1 MIGFDRP
8 LRPRWIYESLLL
20 AEPGQKLSELNL
32 KFEEIARELTGKE
45 GKRKVRTVLFRYFLR
60 ESSNRA
66 RARKSLWLKDLSK
79 KYGMAFMTPIYLFYL
94 ISSTETLISISEHI
108 FRLYEWGS
116 GINLTFLQ
124 RKMVEGSG
132 DRDVVGRSARAF
144 ARTLD
149 YFDLITM
156 VNKKFMLNHALVIN
170 EEQAAIMFQ
179 LWARELRHTPQID
192 LNQLPPAIFGWF
204 TWPDLRA
211 IAQKY
216 NGELWDYQHR
226 MGGEYLAV
234 YALNKGRN

>member
-8 LRPRWIYESLLL
+8 LRSRWIYEGLLL
-20 AEPGQKLSELNL
+20 AEPGQKLSELNQE
-32 KFEEIARELTGKE
+32 FEEIARELTGKE

-60 ESSNRA
+60 EPSNRA
-66 RARKSLWLKDLSK
+66 RARKSLWLKDLSQ
-79 KYGMAFMTPIYLFYL
+79 KYGLAFMTPIYLFYL

-116 GINLTFLQ
+116 EINITFLQ
-124 RKMVEGSG
+124 RKMVEGCG
-132 DRDVVGRSARAF
+132 DRDVVARSARAF
-144 ARTLD
+144 IKTLTF
-149 YFDLITM
+149 FDLITE
-156 VNKKFMLNHALVIN
+156 VNKKFILKHAFIIN

-192 LNQLPPAIFGWF
+192 INQLPPAIFGWF

-211 IAQKY
+211 IARKY

-234 YALNKGRN
+234 YSLNNG

>member
-8 LRPRWIYESLLL
+8 LMPRWIYESLLL

-32 KFEEIARELTGKE
+32 EFEGIARELTGKE

-60 ESSNRA
+60 EPENKA
-66 RARKSLWLKDLSK
+66 RACKSLWLKDLSK
-79 KYGMAFMTPIYLFYL
+79 KYDLAFMTPIYLFYL
-94 ISSTETLISISEHI
+94 ISRTETLISISEHI

-116 GINLTFLQ
+116 EINLTFLQ

-132 DRDVVGRSARAF
+132 DRDVVVRSARAF
-144 ARTLD
+144 VRTLTF
-149 YFDLITM
+149 FDLITE
-156 VNKKFMLNHALVIN
+156 VNKKFILKHALTIN
-170 EEQAAIMFQ
+170 KEQAAIMFQ

-204 TWPDLRA
+204 TWPDLRT

-226 MGGEYLAV
+226 MGGEYLSV
-234 YALNKGRN
+234 YPVSNG